1 MHSPAETGRPKAA
14 RICAAF
20 FGVPIVLSASSAGGN
35 LGTSLS
41 ATLTAANAPA
51 LSPSALHG
59 LAALDIGQRILRL
72 ERDDLIE
79 IGKRP
84 QVLAEQRQGRAAID
98 VAVDVVR
105 VELERGIEIGNG
117 AGKIVRE
124 EPYLT
129 ASAEAAGIVGR
140 EPDRLAIVLAGARE
154 VALAAQRI
162 AAVEIGA
169 DVVRIELD
177 LLIVIGNG
185 AIVIALAVVGVAA
198 RAVDRRACTRIEP
211 QHFGIV
217 GDRLVVLAKL
227 RFTAGANEISER
239 SLRREL
245 ERSLGIGDGA
255 LRLIGNRP
263 KIGAVD
269 IGFGVVRSDPD
280 SLIEILLRLLEIA
293 FEGEDEAALRI
304 GRGQEA
310 ALHLPQFDNS
320 RTARRTFVGGAC
332 RPETKLPRV
341 SGLRRLRRRLGRP
354 SRLRHPRPQHGARDR
369 KRGRDVA
376 DRRSMLGIPPCRQ
389 ARPGSQSHGS
399 LHGKISPCAR
409 SSHRGRRS
417 QYTRSAMISRD
428 G

>member
-20 FGVPIVLSASSAGGN
+20 FGRADRLERVERRRELGRELERHIDRSERAGIVAECV
-35 LGTSLS
+35 
-41 ATLTAANAPA
+41 
-51 LSPSALHG
+51 HG

-72 ERDDLIE
+72 ERDDLVE

-84 QVLAEQRQGRAAID
+84 EILPEQRQGRAAID

-154 VALAAQRI
+154 FALAAQRI

-177 LLIVIGNG
+177 LLIVIGDG
-185 AIVIALAVVGVAA
+185 AIVVALAIVGVAA
-198 RAVDRRACTRIEP
+198 RAIDRRAGIRIEP

-217 GDRLVVLAKL
+217 GDRIVVLAEL
-227 RFTAGANEISER
+227 GFAAGANEIGER
-239 SLRREL
+239 RLRREL
-245 ERSLGIGDGA
+245 ERALGVGDGP
-255 LRLIGNRP
+255 LRLIGDRP
-263 KIGAVD
+263 EIGAID
-269 IGFGVVRSDPD
+269 IGFGVVRSDLD
-280 SLIEILLRLLEIA
+280 GLIEILLRLLEIA
-293 FEGEDEAALRI
+293 FEGKDEAALRI

-310 ALHLPQFDNS
+310 ALHLPGFDNS
-320 RTARRTFVGGAC
+320 RTALHTLVGGAC

-354 SRLRHPRPQHGARDR
+354 FRSRHTRPQHGASDR

-376 DRRSMLGIPPCRQ
+376 DRGSMLGIPPCRQ
-389 ARPGSQSHGS
+389 ARPGS
-399 LHGKISPCAR
+399 
-409 SSHRGRRS
+409 
-417 QYTRSAMISRD
+417 
-428 G
+428 